1 MSEINNNIPENEI
14 EVKTEETVKAPKKKR
29 AKLIKNQHLFKKGS
43 VAMAITAAFVAIV
56 IVANVLFS
64 ALAEHYHLE
73 FDMTKDKVHTVSEG
87 NLDFIKNLKDEVEII
102 VCATEDSY
110 ASGMID
116 HAYNNYQITD
126 TSLSDYYNQTIKLIN
141 KYAEYN
147 DNISLKFVDTSSA
160 EIIEIASKY
169 SNQNLSF
176 GSVIVSC
183 EKNDNERVKV
193 LNFEDIYLL
202 SEDTSSY
209 YTTGYAS
216 YTLTG
221 NNLENALTNALA
233 YVTSSETKTLGFVT
247 GHSTNDATEYY
258 RQALTANNYEIVDI
272 DAKVVK
278 SIPEEVD
285 ALVICAP
292 TIDFTSDELFVI
304 EKFLENGGKLGKGLV
319 FFADVTAPY
328 LTNLYDVLSQWGIV
342 VDDGVLFE
350 TNEDLHLADD
360 PLTMYSL
367 PASENEIT
375 ENLASF
381 CLSGYNAPLSVG
393 KPSDSSIKAESLV
406 ETSKSVVAAPKG
418 TAASWTGHKK
428 YTKKA
433 YSTLIRATK
442 STYNDENKEISSSIL
457 AFSSV
462 EFINSQYLLTG
473 QISNLSLSFYA
484 TESAVGAEDTGLD
497 FDPKIISTAEN
508 FIVEESS
515 AKTVK
520 VIFMWVLPIACLL
533 LAVYIY
539 IRRRNA

>member
-1 MSEINNNIPENEI
+1 MNDMNNNIPEI
-14 EVKTEETVKAPKKKR
+14 EVEVEETVKAPKKKK

-43 VAMAITAAFVAIV
+43 VAVTVTAVFIAIV
-56 IVANVLFS
+56 IVANILFS
-64 ALAEHYHLE
+64 ALAEHFHLE

-87 NLDFIKNLKDEVEII
+87 NLDYIKNVKDKVEII

-116 HAYNNYQITD
+116 QAYNNYQITD

-147 DNISLKFVDTSSA
+147 ENISLKFVDTSSA

-169 SNQNLSF
+169 SNQNLGF
-176 GSVIVSC
+176 GSIIVSC
-183 EKNDNERVKV
+183 KKNDNERVKV
-193 LNFEDIYLL
+193 LNFEDVYLL
-202 SEDTSSY
+202 NEDTSSY
-209 YTTGYAS
+209 YTTGYPTYS
-216 YTLTG
+216 LTG
-221 NNLENALTNALA
+221 SNLENALTNALA
-233 YVTSSETKTLGFVT
+233 YVTSSDTKTLGFVT
-247 GHSTNDATEYY
+247 GHTAKDSTEYY
-258 RQALTANNYEIVDI
+258 REALKTNNYEIVDI

-285 ALVICAP
+285 AIVICAP
-292 TIDFTSDELFVI
+292 TIDFTSDELYVI
-304 EKFLENGGKLGKGLV
+304 EKFLENDGKLSKGLV

-328 LTNLYDVLSQWGIV
+328 LTNLYDVLEGWGIV
-342 VDDGVLFE
+342 IDNGVLFE
-350 TNEDLHLADD
+350 TNQDLHLAED
-360 PLTMYSL
+360 PFTMYSL
-367 PASENEIT
+367 PVTENEIT

-393 KPSDSSIKAESLV
+393 KPDDTSITTESLV
-406 ETSKSVVAAPKG
+406 ETSKGVVAAPKG
-418 TAASWTGHKK
+418 TDASWTGHKK

-433 YSTLIRATK
+433 YSTLVSAKK
-442 STYNDENKEISSSIL
+442 STYDNDLGKEVSSSIL

-484 TESAVGAEDTGLD
+484 TEAAVGAEDNGLE
-497 FDPKIISTAEN
+497 FKPKTISTAEN
-508 FIVEESS
+508 FIVEEGS
-515 AKTVK
+515 ANTVK
-520 VIFMWVLPIACLL
+520 IIFMWVLPIACLL
-533 LAVYIY
+533 LAVYVY